1 MTRLVYKNK
10 AWDAKI
16 SEVMDRY
23 VISNKYPKDN
33 PKVVRTIL
41 WRTLCNASKFS
52 EGQQFVRSNTA
63 QILLAAIE
71 TLQSNKQDASVINA
85 CVMTVN
91 NLLFVGQLDFAEVPK
106 EETYK
111 SLVEN
116 LSSENENT
124 VIAILNCLCRLVSKD
139 AGFRDFIKKSFLGEF
154 TAKLSAL
161 KYHKAKTVQFLVED
175 VQLLLAQ

>member
-23 VISNKYPKDN
+23 VISNKYPKDVN

-71 TLQSNKQDASVINA
+71 TL
-85 CVMTVN
+85 
-91 NLLFVGQLDFAEVPK
+91 
-106 EETYK
+106 
-111 SLVEN
+111 
-116 LSSENENT
+116 
-124 VIAILNCLCRLVSKD
+124 
-139 AGFRDFIKKSFLGEF
+139 FLIP
-154 TAKLSAL
+154 
-161 KYHKAKTVQFLVED
+161 VFLVTFFLQD
-175 VQLLLAQ
+175 HLLRGVTFGTVKR